1 MTDLT
6 QHLYDYLEE
15 HINDYMPH
23 RYFWHESR
31 VRELREEALLKTL
44 TEDQRELWEDLQS
57 AEGACA
63 DLREQALFHSTLAL
77 VRALSVVIPPSF

>member
-1 MTDLT
+1 MTSLM
-6 QHLYDYLEE
+6 QYLLEYLQE
-15 HINDYMPH
+15 HINDHMPR

-31 VRELREEALLKTL
+31 VRDLREDALLKTL

-63 DLREQALFHSTLAL
+63 DLREQALFQSALAL
-77 VRALSVVIPPSF
+77 VRELSAVIPPPV